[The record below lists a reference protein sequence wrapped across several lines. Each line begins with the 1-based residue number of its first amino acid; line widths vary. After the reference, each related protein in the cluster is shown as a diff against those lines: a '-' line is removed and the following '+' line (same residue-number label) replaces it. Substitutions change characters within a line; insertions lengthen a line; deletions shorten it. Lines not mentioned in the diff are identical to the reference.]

1 MLLDVYEIVTG
12 WLRVGVLVF
21 LKQVVVQG
29 FRAADQEEL
38 VCEFPGRFAV
48 LLGANS
54 TGKSTICDAI
64 TLTHSDVFPWA
75 PKATTAALSATVTER
90 LITIEYGYE
99 PVEDVRTWDM
109 RRAQHLDAPKWTR
122 RLRPSLGR
130 VRTEHVE
137 SNDKGPVA
145 LLHLA
150 ATRNPPQDLAGRDA
164 QLIVELL
171 KAQDRRLNDS
181 RSLASVRTQLG
192 GLLGQMISNPI
203 LQEAERRVAA
213 ALTELTAGVLPRS
226 SYLATTVIDDAFLAR
241 VFEFFIGPEGVGRG
255 LAHRLEVEGLG
266 YANLLQ
272 LAVLLAAI
280 PDLTKSDPT
289 PPPAEPEPGDDTTS
303 AETAEQFEPIEQNE
317 PGDPTPPAAVTP
329 TDEVA
334 QADAIRAANEDTFF
348 AGEFH
353 ATIVIEEPEAHLHP
367 QLQHGLIRYL
377 KAVVARRPELQIIL
391 TTHSDEIVAACE
403 PEDLIVFRRNATGVP
418 VARTV
423 KNLKLPKKH
432 LDMARRHLDVTRSA
446 SLFADRLALVEGI
459 TDAKVLRTFGG
470 VWADA
475 DPDKRRFLD
484 ALTITIVGSR
494 VGEWLPAMLAST
506 GQELVSRV
514 AVLLDSDDKPTPA
527 WVVARHGETCGVFI
541 SEPTLEPSLLAGN
554 EQLITDVLVEIVTT
568 PPWGSDAS
576 AATFD
581 LMKTWIK
588 DAGRSRKADFADE
601 LCRRIELEPSRAT
614 VPSHLGEL
622 LDFLYLQPAA
632 GTALDDDG
640 TTAPPAAAVVIG
652 IASDDVAAAP
662 AESDDLDD
670 HEPW

>member
-1 MLLDVYEIVTG
+1 
-12 WLRVGVLVF
+12 VF
-21 LKQVVVQG
+21 LKQVVVHG
-29 FRAADQEEL
+29 FRAADREEL
-38 VCEFPGRFAV
+38 VCNFPGRFAV

-75 PKATTAALSATVTER
+75 PRATTAALSATVTER
-90 LITIEYGYE
+90 LITVEYAYE
-99 PVEDVRTWDM
+99 PVEVVRTWEM

-130 VRTEHVE
+130 VRTERVD
-137 SNDKGPVA
+137 SNEEGPVA

-181 RSLASVRTQLG
+181 RSLASVRSQLG

-241 VFEFFIGPEGVGRG
+241 VFEFFIGPDGVGRE

-280 PDLTKSDPT
+280 PDLTKSDPA
-289 PPPAEPEPGDDTTS
+289 PPPAEPAFGDTPSVVAAAHPADPAEPVGQEDQT
-303 AETAEQFEPIEQNE
+303 QPQ
-317 PGDPTPPAAVTP
+317 AATP
-329 TDEVA
+329 TEEVA

-367 QLQHGLIRYL
+367 QLQHGLVRYL
-377 KAVVARRPELQIIL
+377 KAVVARRPELQVIL
-391 TTHSDEIVAACE
+391 TTHSDEIVAACD
-403 PEDLIVFRRNATGVP
+403 PEDLIVFRRNATGAP

-423 KNLKLPKKH
+423 KNLNLPKRH
-432 LDMARRHLDVTRSA
+432 LEMARRHLDVTRSA

-470 VWADA
+470 VWADG
-475 DPDKRRFLD
+475 DLDKRRFLD
-484 ALTITIVGSR
+484 ALTITIIGSR
-494 VGEWLPAMLAST
+494 VGEWLPAMLASP

-527 WVVARHGETCGVFI
+527 WALARNGETCGVFI
-541 SEPTLEPSLLAGN
+541 CDPTLEPSLLVDN

-581 LMKTWIK
+581 LMKDWIK
-588 DAGRSRKADFADE
+588 EAGRSRKADFADE
-601 LCRRIELEPSRAT
+601 LCRRIELDPSQAT
-614 VPSHLGEL
+614 VPSHLREL
-622 LDFLYLQPAA
+622 LDFLYSQPTTGPTPAP
-632 GTALDDDG
+632 GPPTADDS
-640 TTAPPAAAVVIG
+640 TPVAPLVLGVV
-652 IASDDVAAAP
+652 SDDVAAARV
-662 AESDDLDD
+662 EVGDTGDDDL
-670 HEPW
+670 W

>member
-1 MLLDVYEIVTG
+1 MTG
-12 WLRVGVLVF
+12 SQRVGDFVF
-21 LKQVVVQG
+21 LKQVVVHG
-29 FRAADQEEL
+29 FRAADQEQL
-38 VCEFPGRFAV
+38 ACDFPGRFAV

-75 PKATTAALSATVTER
+75 AKPTTAALSATVSER

-99 PVEDVRTWDM
+99 PVEVVRTWDM
-109 RRAQHLDAPKWTR
+109 RRAQHLEAPKWTR

-130 VRTEHVE
+130 IRSEHVE
-137 SNDKGPVA
+137 SNEKGPVA

-150 ATRNPPQDLAGRDA
+150 ATRNPPQDLAGRDS

-171 KAQDRRLNDS
+171 KSQDRRLNDS
-181 RSLASVRTQLG
+181 RSLASVRAQLG

-203 LQEAERRVAA
+203 LQEAEQRVAS

-226 SYLATTVIDDAFLAR
+226 SYLASTVIDDAFLAR
-241 VFEFFIGPEGVGRG
+241 VFEFFIGPEGVGRE

-289 PPPAEPEPGDDTTS
+289 PLPPESEPGDDS
-303 AETAEQFEPIEQNE
+303 APSVPAEPFDADVPFDVFDEHAEPA
-317 PGDPTPPAAVTP
+317 DTTPPAPLSPA
-329 TDEVA
+329 DEVA

-348 AGEFH
+348 DGEFH

-367 QLQHGLIRYL
+367 QLQHGLVRYL

-403 PEDLIVFRRNATGVP
+403 PEDLIVFRRNAAGVP

-432 LDMARRHLDVTRSA
+432 LEMARRHLDVTRSA

-470 VWADA
+470 VWADD

-484 ALTITIVGSR
+484 ALTITIIGSR
-494 VGEWLPAMLAST
+494 VGEWLPAMLASP

-514 AVLLDSDDKPTPA
+514 AVLLDSDDKPTPGWA
-527 WVVARHGETCGVFI
+527 TSREGDTCGVFI
-541 SEPTLEPSLLAGN
+541 SVPTLEPSLLVGN

-568 PPWGSDAS
+568 PPWGTNPA

-581 LMKTWIK
+581 SMKGWIK
-588 DAGRSRKADFADE
+588 SAGRSRKADFADE
-601 LCRRIELEPSRAT
+601 LCRRIELDPSQAT
-614 VPSHLGEL
+614 VPAHLGDL
-622 LDFLYLQPAA
+622 LDFLYLRPALV
-632 GTALDDDG
+632 TIPDDDG
-640 TTAPPAAAVVIG
+640 TI
-652 IASDDVAAAP
+652 SAAAP
-662 AESDDLDD
+662 AVAIGVTSEEVAAALVEFDDLGDD
-670 HEPW
+670 EPW